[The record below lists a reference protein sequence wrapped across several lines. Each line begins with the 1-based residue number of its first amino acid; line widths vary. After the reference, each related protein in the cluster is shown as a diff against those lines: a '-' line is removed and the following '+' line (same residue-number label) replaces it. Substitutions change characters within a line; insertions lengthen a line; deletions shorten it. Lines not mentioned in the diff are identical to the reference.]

1 MATGGDRVPVFGAA
15 IAAGATAQVTT
26 DGRSP
31 TPEVLPE
38 GDTNV
43 TTE

>member
-1 MATGGDRVPVFGAA
+1 
-15 IAAGATAQVTT
+15 VTT